1 MENKI
6 KLFKKKELCEIMG
19 VSIGKIDFLMK
30 ENKISYFKI
39 GKNVRFREVD
49 LNQYLN
55 KNYKEKRM

>member
-55 KNYKEKRM
+55 KNYKEKRI